1 MKEAHAAL
9 RMLLQDDVPETR
21 AYLVATLPDL
31 YCHNLAGHYT
41 ESNWPITG
49 CLLLIQAEFPGK
61 WVQMKRRVAL
71 QHAALGGTQFEV
83 VAM

>member
-41 ESNWPITG
+41 ESNRPIAG

-61 WVQMKRRVAL
+61 WVQNETEGGAAAGGARRHPV
-71 QHAALGGTQFEV
+71 
-83 VAM
+83 